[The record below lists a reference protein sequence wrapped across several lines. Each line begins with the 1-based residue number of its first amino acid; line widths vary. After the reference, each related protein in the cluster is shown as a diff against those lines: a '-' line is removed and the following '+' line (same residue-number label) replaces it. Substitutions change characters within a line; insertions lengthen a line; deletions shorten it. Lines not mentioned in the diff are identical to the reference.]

1 MRALIAHV
9 IYRLDYGGLENGLVN
24 LVNRLPADR
33 FDHAIVCLAGY
44 SDFRRRIA
52 RTDVEVVSIDKQAG
66 KDPAAY
72 LRMWR
77 VLRRLKP
84 DIVHTR
90 NIGTIDTQWI
100 ARAAGVAKR
109 VHGEHGWTADDPLG
123 AATRNLRIRRACRP
137 VIHRW
142 VAMSRDIADWL
153 QRDVRVP
160 RERVFQLYNGVDADM
175 FRPDGPTVPDAP
187 WSPADGVVTI
197 GTVGRLDRVKN
208 QASVLMAFHRIL
220 ERHPDLRGRLRL
232 IIAGDG
238 PMKKELVELIEQ
250 HGIGSQVWLAG
261 ARGDVPGIMRA
272 VDVFVLPSL
281 NEGISNTILEAMS
294 TGRPVVAANVGGN
307 PELVEDGRSGA
318 LYSSA
323 DPEALDDAL
332 LRYIEQP
339 TLRIAHGAAARAR
352 VLSQFSLDS
361 MVLRYAEFYRELLET
376 PS

>member
-1 MRALIAHV
+1 L
-9 IYRLDYGGLENGLVN
+9 
-24 LVNRLPADR
+24 
-33 FDHAIVCLAGY
+33 
-44 SDFRRRIA
+44 
-52 RTDVEVVSIDKQAG
+52 
-66 KDPAAY
+66 
-72 LRMWR
+72 
-77 VLRRLKP
+77 
-84 DIVHTR
+84 
-90 NIGTIDTQWI
+90 
-100 ARAAGVAKR
+100 GVA
-109 VHGEHGWTADDPLG
+109 A
-123 AATRNLRIRRACRP
+123 RNLRIRRACRP

-142 VAMSRDIADWL
+142 VAMSRDIAGWL
-153 QRDVRVP
+153 ERDVRVP

-187 WSPADGVVTI
+187 WSPANGVVTI

-238 PMKKELVELIEQ
+238 PVKQELVELIEQ

-261 ARGDVPGIMRA
+261 ARSDVPGIMRA

-307 PELVEDGRSGA
+307 PELVEDGRSGT
-318 LYSSA
+318 LYSAA
-323 DPEALDDAL
+323 DPQALDEAL
-332 LRYIEQP
+332 LRYVEQP
-339 TLRIAHGAAARAR
+339 TLRVAHGAAARER